1 MLPKTKIVNNSSEA
15 SFTLIETVVAMG
27 IMVTVIAQMAGVNS
41 NAAYFSDYGRKSIQ
55 AVWLAKRVMSQV
67 ENYRDK
73 YDFKAMKAEEENL
86 KFDGVEDYDEFR
98 EFTYNIALVEWKLPL
113 VKLLTGGVG
122 GGASEGDSEG
132 NGGSGDMITNA
143 ITKTLG
149 DDLLRVAHVEV
160 FWPEGSRRNSE
171 SLTLLLTNQKKIDE
185 IVGQMGAS
193 VKKKTPDKK
202 AVKKIDKSPD

>member
-1 MLPKTKIVNNSSEA
+1 MLPKTKHISNSSEA
-15 SFTLIETVVAMG
+15 SFTLIETIVAMG

-67 ENYRDK
+67 ENYWEK
-73 YDFKAMKAEEENL
+73 YDFKAMKVEEENL
-86 KFDGVEDYDEFR
+86 KFGEVDDYDEFR
-98 EFTYNIALVEWKLPL
+98 EFTYNIAVVEWKLPL
-113 VKLLTGGVG
+113 VKILTGGVAG
-122 GGASEGDSEG
+122 GGQENNQEE
-132 NGGSGDMITNA
+132 GGSGDMITNA

-171 SLTLLLTNQKKIDE
+171 SLTLLLTNLKKIDE

-193 VKKKTPDKK
+193 VKQKKP
-202 AVKKIDKSPD
+202 VKKPVKKPDE

>member
-1 MLPKTKIVNNSSEA
+1 MSLPPI
-15 SFTLIETVVAMG
+15 LP
-27 IMVTVIAQMAGVNS
+27 
-41 NAAYFSDYGRKSIQ
+41 
-55 AVWLAKRVMSQV
+55 
-67 ENYRDK
+67 
-73 YDFKAMKAEEENL
+73 NL

>member
-1 MLPKTKIVNNSSEA
+1 MLPKTKNISNSSEA
-15 SFTLIETVVAMG
+15 SFTLIETIVAMG

-67 ENYRDK
+67 ENYWEK
-73 YDFKAMKAEEENL
+73 YDFKAMKVEEENL
-86 KFDGVEDYDEFR
+86 KFGEVDDYDEFR
-98 EFTYNIALVEWKLPL
+98 EFTYNIAVVEWKLPL
-113 VKLLTGGVG
+113 VKILTGGVAG
-122 GGASEGDSEG
+122 GGQENNQEE
-132 NGGSGDMITNA
+132 GGSGDMITNA

-171 SLTLLLTNQKKIDE
+171 SLTLLLTNLKKIDE

-193 VKKKTPDKK
+193 VKQKKP
-202 AVKKIDKSPD
+202 VKKPVKKPDE